1 MRNDAAN
8 IFYEMK
14 IFQDQDFWMIFA
26 DLPIFY
32 LLGDNKQK
40 FLILSVFQSKTLCLC
55 VYLGNIWI
63 KKPYISLKLCGEG
76 MGG

>member
-40 FLILSVFQSKTLCLC
+40 FLILSVYSRVKHS
-55 VYLGNIWI
+55 VYVCILEI
-63 KKPYISLKLCGEG
+63 YE
-76 MGG
+76 

>member
-63 KKPYISLKLCGEG
+63 KKNYISLKLCGEG